1 MCNVPDPESLVD
13 LRKELH
19 KFPELSGYEEV
30 TSKRISSFLEKL
42 KPDQIM
48 NNIGGYGVAARFKGK
63 IPGPRVMIRAELDA
77 LPINESNNTE
87 HRSTVAGVS
96 HACGHDG
103 HMAIA
108 AGVASCFAANRPER
122 GELVVLFQPSEENGK
137 GAFKVL
143 NDVQF
148 NSVTPDYI
156 LALHNLPGFARN
168 EIVLR
173 NGVFSM
179 ASVGMIAELKGKT
192 SHAAE
197 PENGV
202 SPSKAVARIIM
213 DLPGL
218 PEKCEFIHF
227 ALATIIHTRIGEIA
241 FGTSPGDAVVMAT
254 LRAYDN
260 AEMDK
265 MVVRAEELVRQI
277 AGSEGLGISVEWT
290 EKFPATVN
298 DRLLNEIAV
307 KKGEEMGLKLN
318 HIKDAF
324 KWSEDFGW
332 FSKKFK
338 GLLFGIGAGTGHP
351 ELHNPDYD
359 FPDEI
364 SETGICLLASISRE
378 LLNYK

>member
-1 MCNVPDPESLVD
+1 MCNVPDPESLIA

-30 TSKRISSFLEKL
+30 TSQRISSFLEKL

-48 NNIGGYGVAARFKGK
+48 NNIGGYGVAARFKGE
-63 IPGPRVMIRAELDA
+63 IPGPRVMIRAEMDA
-77 LPINESNNTE
+77 LPINESNSSDHN
-87 HRSTVAGVS
+87 STVSGVS
-96 HACGHDG
+96 HSCGHDG

-108 AGVASCFAANRPER
+108 AGVASCFAATRPER

-148 NSVTPDYI
+148 SSVMPDYI
-156 LALHNLPGFARN
+156 LALHNLPGFALN

-173 NGVFSM
+173 DGVFSM
-179 ASVGMIAELKGKT
+179 ASVGMITELKGKT

-218 PEKCEFIHF
+218 PERSEFRHF

-241 FGTSPGDAVVMAT
+241 FGTTPGDAVVMAT

-260 AEMDK
+260 DEMEQ
-265 MVVRAEELVRQI
+265 MVVLAEELVRQI
-277 AGSEGLGISVEWT
+277 AESEGLAVSVEWT
-290 EKFPATVN
+290 EKFPATLN

-307 KKGEEMGLKLN
+307 EKGEEMGLKIN

-332 FSKKFK
+332 FTHKFK
-338 GLLFGIGAGTGHP
+338 GLLFGIGAGKGHP

-364 SETGICLLASISRE
+364 SETGIGLLTSVSRE
-378 LLNYK
+378 LLNFK